1 MIARVCRIVGCFLPV
16 CNPLIEFA
24 ADQNPA
30 VSGQTAVRKTSQP
43 LTPEQQQHVR
53 ERLMASKAKREADL
67 KAAAVRL
74 DAFRAAFEKR
84 KADALAQE
92 NERVMA
98 EIRRLSRSPSS
109 PR

>member
-1 MIARVCRIVGCFLPV
+1 MTARVFRIVGCSLLV
-16 CNPLIEFA
+16 CNPLVGLA
-24 ADQNPA
+24 AAQNPPP
-30 VSGQTAVRKTSQP
+30 SGQTVARKKSGP

-53 ERLMASKAKREADL
+53 EHLMASKAKRESDL
-67 KAAAVRL
+67 KAAVVRL

-109 PR
+109 PQ